1 MGTSITVEALLAS
14 PPTDKCEETIRV
26 LEELIRHH
34 PDELRLT
41 VFRRGI
47 DFSPDNAS
55 TGMKILMRKSC
66 PIPAVVINGNEFSRS
81 KVPDLE
87 GLEARVKEVIQR
99 TRADH

>member
-1 MGTSITVEALLAS
+1 MSQIIAVEALIAE
-14 PPTDKCEETIRV
+14 PPTGKCEETIQI
-26 LEELIRHH
+26 LEELLRRH

-66 PIPAVVINGNEFSRS
+66 PIPAVVINGSEFSRS
-81 KVPDLE
+81 KVPDPE

-99 TRADH
+99 TRADR